1 MAIAATMAYS
11 QLQQHVV
18 ETYILHHRTAASSI
32 GACCK
37 GYKSIEIAET
47 LQLSKH
53 TVDNHRKNMLK
64 KSGTSNSM

>member
-1 MAIAATMAYS
+1 MLWKRTSSITAR
-11 QLQQHVV
+11 QLQVFV
-18 ETYILHHRTAASSI
+18 LVA
-32 GACCK
+32 K

-64 KSGTSNSM
+64 KSGTSNSMELVLWAKRNGLLG

>member
-1 MAIAATMAYS
+1 MLWKRTSSITAR
-11 QLQQHVV
+11 QLQVLV
-18 ETYILHHRTAASSI
+18 LVA
-32 GACCK
+32 K

-64 KSGTSNSM
+64 KSGTSNSMELVLWAKRNGLLG